1 MANARQLPSGK
12 WNIQIRVKGFPQK
25 TITRETREE
34 CEQAAREY
42 ERGLVTKGANTV
54 ESLSAEYLE
63 TIKYKNGRIRG
74 GYETA
79 FHRMITIGRSLNGKP
94 LEQLSK
100 EDVLSLK
107 SERLGAVSGSTVRL
121 EIQLLGRFLRWAI
134 EEKGIECLDVT
145 QGVKLPEAGKPR
157 SKVVEPLELEMILEQ
172 APERARDFLILAY
185 ETAMRRNELLA
196 VTPRMINLSKRI
208 ITLSDDMTKNGEGR
222 EVPLTK
228 KAVAILERL
237 CDGREKDCKLFAYSP
252 YGITQ
257 AFRRAARLAGVHGV
271 CLHSLRHTAITNAA
285 EKGLNVVQLMTVSGH
300 KTISMLARYSHLK
313 ASKIAELLD

>member
-1 MANARQLPSGK
+1 MANARKLPSGK

-42 ERGLVTKGANTV
+42 ERGLVSKGSNTV

-79 FHRMITIGRSLNGKP
+79 VCKLATIGRIFNGKP

-107 SERLGAVSGSTVRL
+107 AERLEAVSGSTVRL
-121 EIQLLGRFLRWAI
+121 DLQLLGRFLRWCI
-134 EEKGIECLDVT
+134 EEKGIECIDAT

-157 SKVVEPLELEMILEQ
+157 SKVVEPLELQMILDH
-172 APERARDFLILAY
+172 APERARDFLSLSY
-185 ETAMRRNELLA
+185 ETAMRRNEQLFI
-196 VTPRMINLSKRI
+196 TPRMVNLSKRI
-208 ITLSDDMTKNGEGR
+208 ISLPAEICKNGEAR

-237 CDGREKDCKLFAYSP
+237 CDGREKDSKIFNYSP

-257 AFRRAARLAGVHGV
+257 AFRRAARLAGVRDV

-313 ASKIAELLD
+313 ASKVAELLD